1 MIQSF
6 LTRIVTTLLLVVLIL
21 VGSIQSSP
29 AVTFTGD
36 YQTDGQAVIASLR
49 ESLGE
54 FETEAEGVAALEDA
68 KEAIEGFYARY
79 HGPRYTKM
87 QSFTTLRT
95 VFNTLA
101 SNYRTERPLRD
112 SQSDR
117 VLQQLS
123 QAEAALQ
130 RGR

>member
-6 LTRIVTTLLLVVLIL
+6 FTRIVSTLLLVVLIL

-29 AVTFTGD
+29 AITFTGD
-36 YQTDGQAVIASLR
+36 YLSDGQAVIASLR

-54 FETEAEGVAALEDA
+54 FETEEAGVAAHEDA
-68 KEAIEGFYARY
+68 KVAIEGFYARY
-79 HGPRYTKM
+79 HGPRYTKL

-112 SQSDR
+112 SQSNR

>member
-6 LTRIVTTLLLVVLIL
+6 FTHIVTTLLLVVLIL

-29 AVTFTGD
+29 AITFTGD
-36 YQTDGQAVIASLR
+36 YQTDGQAVITSLR
-49 ESLGE
+49 ESLDQ
-54 FETEAEGVAALEDA
+54 FETEEEGAAALADA

-95 VFNTLA
+95 IFNTLA

-112 SQSDR
+112 NQSDR
-117 VLQQLS
+117 VLEQLS
-123 QAEAALQ
+123 QAEVALQ